1 MKSGPWLRR
10 SLRKNLRKSI
20 AIIGC
25 ITLATSLVPAST
37 SANYT
42 TSYEMPG
49 VGHDHGTAQWNDSNV
64 FVQEGVDF
72 SSETIGQMMK
82 KIESFDFAA
91 FADDHQNLPWLDE
104 LLVNK
109 GVIPDDI
116 ADEGSANTL
125 FSRGSALYMKSQD
138 NSKLG
143 FVGQVHYA
151 DTLNQDKMVEISL
164 STGAVTENKAER
176 KNYPSHGNYTYSS
189 GPLQINQQKF
199 ITYGNSAVT
208 LLEFTNPSSQPITFT
223 LTVKSP
229 FVNKVEGEELIGERV
244 AAPLMISTEGAKVV
258 KAMSYVDVHLSGN
271 GLNPVEHSKALIKEI
286 TVPSNGKIEQRVV
299 MGWLAEEIPA
309 SKTEYEQW
317 KAMPS
322 NAAAFEAQVKA
333 YNAWWADNIPY
344 IDIPDENVKK
354 VLYYR
359 WWCNRF
365 NLLDANIPGNDWQ
378 FPMNMEG
385 VLGYN
390 NGITVSVPW
399 ALQDLK
405 WLRNPAYAYGTWL
418 AQGEYSENKNYKNNP
433 GRPNI
438 WTWDMMQ
445 NISQVGWEA
454 YKIYG
459 GGNKI
464 LKKFA
469 DIAANDV
476 TGTLSHFKGT
486 DPSLVYY
493 NHGPMTGNDG
503 DTVSM
508 HWNGGGNYARL
519 DGSATTYG
527 NAVATAE
534 MYQELGETSNANNM
548 ETIGDQIRQ
557 SILTKMWFDGN
568 DFDGDGKPDSNGQ
581 GSFLHKKTVGGQDV
595 FVPWRDNNLFVFNF
609 GVVPTALEANYKAKY
624 LSQLADYG
632 DPNYYPIF
640 PFFTAD
646 QHSIMKR
653 VQDYVD
659 GKTNAYG
666 TDQFAWCNFG
676 NYINTITASLRQYPV
691 QNINADTYKQ
701 LFDWGAWLHT
711 VEPGN
716 TDHLDSN
723 EFFWLEDYYFGTP
736 WTKDNPPNPSGKM
749 VRAWIHHDTLG
760 MMNYTVMEDIAGL
773 QPRTDEKIELWPIG
787 INYDYFAVDN
797 VRYHDADLSIVWQ
810 DPAKFSQ
817 QPHYQGIPA
826 GFSLFINGER
836 VMTTNELSHV
846 IFDTATGKVI
856 LPEGDITGA
865 VGSNAETEVIYEKGS
880 SVTLASSG
888 ATSLSSVSKV
898 VDMFNKA
905 GIDIV
910 HHGANLATLPT
921 TQVTS
926 TYIKQGSNLAALVDG
941 STIASTKHTS
951 NTALFGASPNKEDTI
966 TFNFE
971 EPQMVDN
978 VKVYFFNDRLQAG
991 YGTPQQFGVEYLAQ
1005 DGVTWKPVEGQFRY
1019 PALIASNY
1027 NDVQLTAVNTAAIR
1041 ITVTHSLKFATG
1053 IKEIQIYN
1061 NQLTNVQPAVNQAPR
1076 IVLERTT
1083 YAVGE
1088 GEEIKLIPTIY
1099 DDGLPNGELTYQW
1112 SKVSG
1117 EGEPEQLD
1125 VNEPIFKAVFPAV
1138 GKYVYRLTV
1147 SDGELSSSIDVEFNV
1162 AVATQDIENMLAPYA
1177 SRDGGKIVRNGDDF
1191 TSESWI
1197 ALEEAIGQAKA
1208 LLATENYTAEQIN
1221 AARTSLQSAISGLKY
1236 KNLALLAN
1244 ASTSYVSPWESLK
1257 GINDG
1262 FIPYTSGN
1270 IGKPEEE
1277 VQYGN
1282 WADAADEHFLQYEW
1296 SQPVKLSQSSIYFF
1310 DDGGGVQ
1317 LPADYTIEYWD
1328 DSLNDFMP
1336 VTNVQGKTIQK
1347 NTFNTVSFDET
1358 TTTKLRLV
1366 LVRQPSVWTGVK
1378 EWRVWGSQAIGRT
1391 DIISAENIEVD
1402 TIVGALPTLPDKVKV
1417 TYSDHTTGFA
1427 DVTWNEVPF
1436 NEVTTAHTFQVL
1448 GKIVGTSINA
1458 TCLVTVKYDKRELV
1472 TAIEEANEI
1481 LEHKAQ
1487 YEATEQQWESLE
1499 LALAQANEVN
1509 ERASA
1514 TEGEITNALQV
1525 LQAALAVIQQAN

>member
-1 MKSGPWLRR
+1 MKRQRQQWLR
-10 SLRKNLRKSI
+10 KGI
-20 AIIGC
+20 AIIAG
-25 ITLATSLVPAST
+25 ISLIAGMTATPT
-37 SANYT
+37 SANFT

-49 VGHDHGTAQWNDSNV
+49 VGHDHGTATWNENNV
-64 FVQEGVDF
+64 FVQESVDF
-72 SSETIGQMMK
+72 SSETVGQMMK
-82 KIESFDFAA
+82 KIEGFDFAA
-91 FADDHQNLPWLDE
+91 FAGDHQNLPWLDE

-151 DTLNQDKMVEISL
+151 DTLNQDKMLEINL

-176 KNYPSHGNYTYSS
+176 KNYPSHGDYTYSS
-189 GPLQINQQKF
+189 GALQINQKKF

-208 LLEFTNPSSQPITFT
+208 LLEFSNPSGQPVTFT

-229 FVNKVEGEELIGERV
+229 FVNKVEGEELVGERV

-271 GLNPVEHSKALIKEI
+271 GLNPVEQSKTLTKEI

-299 MGWLAEEIPA
+299 MGWLAEEIPT
-309 SKTEYEQW
+309 SYTEYEQW

-322 NAAAFEAQVKA
+322 NAASFEAQVKA

-365 NLLDANIPGNDWQ
+365 NILDANIPGNDWQ

-405 WLRNPAYAYGTWL
+405 WLRDPAYAYGTWL

-445 NISQVGWEA
+445 NTSQVGWEA

-476 TGTLSHFKGT
+476 TGTLAHFKGT

-534 MYQELGETSNANNM
+534 MYKELGETSNANNI
-548 ETIGDQIRQ
+548 EDIGNGIRQ
-557 SILTKMWFDGN
+557 SILTKMWFEGN

-595 FVPWRDNNLFVFNF
+595 FVPWRDNNMFVFNF
-609 GVVPTALEANYKAKY
+609 GVVPTAHDANYESKY
-624 LSQLADYG
+624 LSQLMDYG

-723 EFFWLEDYYFGTP
+723 EFFWLEDYFFGTP
-736 WTKDNPPNPSGKM
+736 WTRDNPPNPSGKM

-773 QPRTDEKIELWPIG
+773 QPRTDEKIELWPVG
-787 INYDYFAVDN
+787 INYDHFVVDN
-797 VRYHDADLSIVWQ
+797 VRYHNVDLSIVWQ
-810 DPAKFSQ
+810 DPAKFNQQ

-846 IFDTATGKVI
+846 IFDPATGKVI
-856 LPEGDITGA
+856 LPEGDVAGA
-865 VGSNAETEVIYEKGS
+865 VGNNAETQVLYEKGS
-880 SVTLASSG
+880 SIPLASAG
-888 ATSLSSVSKV
+888 ATSLHEQSKV
-898 VDMFNKA
+898 VDVFNKA

-910 HHGANLATLPT
+910 NNAVNLATLPT
-921 TQVTS
+921 TQVSS
-926 TYIKQGSNLAALVDG
+926 TYIKQGSDLAALVDG
-941 STIASTKHTS
+941 STIASTKHIS
-951 NTALFGASPNKEDTI
+951 NTALFGGTPNKVDSI
-966 TFNFE
+966 TFNFDA
-971 EPQMVDN
+971 PQTVDN

-991 YGTPQQFGVEYLAQ
+991 YGTPQQFGVEYLAS
-1005 DGVTWKPVEGQFRY
+1005 DGAAWTPVQGQFRY
-1019 PALIASNY
+1019 PELIASNY
-1027 NDVQLTAVNTAAIR
+1027 NDVRFTSVNTTAIR
-1041 ITVTHSLKFATG
+1041 INVTHSLEFATG
-1053 IKEIQIYN
+1053 IKEIQIHN
-1061 NQLTNVQPAVNQAPR
+1061 NQLADIQPAVNQAPR

-1099 DDGLPNGELTYQW
+1099 DDGLPIGKLTYQW
-1112 SKVSG
+1112 DKVSG
-1117 EGEPEQLD
+1117 QGEPEQHD
-1125 VNEPIFKAVFPAV
+1125 ANDPIFQAVFPEV

-1147 SDGELSSSIDVEFNV
+1147 SDGELSSTIDIEFNV
-1162 AVATQDIENMLAPYA
+1162 AIATQEIENMMAPYT
-1177 SRDGGKIVRNGDDF
+1177 SRDDGKIVRNGDDF
-1191 TSESWI
+1191 TTDSWNV
-1197 ALEEAIGQAKA
+1197 LEQAIGQARV
-1208 LLATENYTAEQIN
+1208 LLASGDYTAEQISVV
-1221 AARTSLQSAISGLKY
+1221 RTSLQTAISGLKY
-1236 KNLALLAN
+1236 KNLALLAT
-1244 ASTSYVSPWESLK
+1244 ATTSYVSPWESLEA
-1257 GINDG
+1257 INDG
-1262 FIPYTSGN
+1262 YIPYTSTN

-1282 WADAADEHFLQYEW
+1282 WADAADQHDLQYEW
-1296 SQPVKLSQSSIYFF
+1296 SLPVQLSQSSVYFF

-1317 LPADYTIEYWD
+1317 LPADFMLEYWD
-1328 DSLNDFMP
+1328 ESTNSFVP
-1336 VTNVQGKTIQK
+1336 VVNLQGKTIQK
-1347 NTFNTVSFDET
+1347 NTFNTVSFDEV
-1358 TTTKLRLV
+1358 TTTKLRLK
-1366 LVRQPSVWTGVK
+1366 LVRQSSIWTGVK
-1378 EWRVWGSQAIGRT
+1378 EWRVWGSQSIGRN
-1391 DIISAENIEVD
+1391 DIISAQNVEVD
-1402 TIVGALPTLPDKVKV
+1402 TIVGVLPTLPDKVQV

-1436 NEVTTAHTFQVL
+1436 NEVTTAHTFQVQ
-1448 GKIVGTSINA
+1448 GKVAGTSINVA
-1458 TCLVTVKYDKRELV
+1458 CLITVKYDKQELA

-1481 LEHKAQ
+1481 LANKSQ
-1487 YEATEQQWESLE
+1487 YEATDEQWQSLE

-1509 ERASA
+1509 ERTSA
-1514 TEGEITNALQV
+1514 TEGEITTALQE
-1525 LQAALAVIQQAN
+1525 LQAALAVIQHVN